1 MLGRH
6 VYRVH
11 PVAERWTVTKAG
23 ESEPRAAFASRE
35 EALAEA
41 CRLADSDKPSKV
53 TVDDGDGVIL
63 EERLLGSDLSQE
75 IGA

>member
-11 PVAERWTVTKAG
+11 PAEGRWTVTKEG
-23 ESEPRAAFASRE
+23 ESRPRASFGDRE

-41 CRLADSDKPSKV
+41 RRLAN
-53 TVDDGDGVIL
+53 T
-63 EERLLGSDLSQE
+63 
-75 IGA
+75 

>member
-11 PVAERWTVTKAG
+11 PMEARWTVTKDG
-23 ESEPRAAFASRE
+23 ESQPRASFASRE

-41 CRLADSDKPSKV
+41 QRLADADQPSKV
-53 TVDDGDGVIL
+53 TLDNGDGIIL
-63 EERLLGSDLSQE
+63 EEHLFGRDLSQE